1 MTEVVFAFTTQEQA
15 DACVAVLSKGYEVTQ
30 FFAEF
35 LITSKPYC
43 VKVYVPNRAIEQKG
57 SEEQEE

>member
-1 MTEVVFAFTTQEQA
+1 MTEVVFEFTTQEQA

-30 FFAEF
+30 YFAEF

-43 VKVYVPNRAIEQKG
+43 VKVFVPNRAIEQK
-57 SEEQEE
+57 